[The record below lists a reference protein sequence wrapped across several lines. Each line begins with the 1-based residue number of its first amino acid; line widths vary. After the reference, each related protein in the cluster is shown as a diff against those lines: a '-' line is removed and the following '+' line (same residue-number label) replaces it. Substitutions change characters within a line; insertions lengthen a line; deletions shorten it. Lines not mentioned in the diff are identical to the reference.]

1 MQCITDKFDSLNIIE
16 CAIAQTYLSGT
27 DCPGHWLA
35 LEGVGRGLDLNWTL
49 VFQSKFTLLSY
60 CLFSRFKASHWL
72 RVRGKV
78 LQWLFQRTTVQFYLL
93 MSPPKLPWNL
103 SKLVMQILTMAEC
116 LRKCQVFLYLPREWS
131 MTPMLFG
138 QWHKCSLTGQAIALG
153 CAQYTSTLE
162 LSSAFS
168 AKTQQR
174 AWLPN
179 IQI

>member
-78 LQWLFQRTTVQFYLL
+78 LQWLFPRTTVQFYLFH
-93 MSPPKLPWNL
+93 
-103 SKLVMQILTMAEC
+103 VA
-116 LRKCQVFLYLPREWS
+116 
-131 MTPMLFG
+131 
-138 QWHKCSLTGQAIALG
+138 
-153 CAQYTSTLE
+153 
-162 LSSAFS
+162 
-168 AKTQQR
+168 AKTT
-174 AWLPN
+174 AKLEFKCNFSSLP
-179 IQI
+179 QIEVCRNRVALRDHTSWHGNPPFFSPSWTNSEMKIYLNDRQWAGESRYW

>member
-116 LRKCQVFLYLPREWS
+116 LRKC
-131 MTPMLFG
+131 
-138 QWHKCSLTGQAIALG
+138 HKTVSL
-153 CAQYTSTLE
+153 STLKVQS
-162 LSSAFS
+162 LYDTNSGYWVWITGVINDTN
-168 AKTQQR
+168 AK
-174 AWLPN
+174 ASP
-179 IQI
+179 

>member
-1 MQCITDKFDSLNIIE
+1 MTCFGRCRARAWLELNTWISIKVYTF
-16 CAIAQTYLSGT
+16 I
-27 DCPGHWLA
+27 
-35 LEGVGRGLDLNWTL
+35 V
-49 VFQSKFTLLSY
+49 
-60 CLFSRFKASHWL
+60 LFVQPRPRHFKASHWL

-78 LQWLFQRTTVQFYLL
+78 LQWLFPRTTVQFYLL

-116 LRKCQVFLYLPREWS
+116 MRKCQVFLYLPREWS